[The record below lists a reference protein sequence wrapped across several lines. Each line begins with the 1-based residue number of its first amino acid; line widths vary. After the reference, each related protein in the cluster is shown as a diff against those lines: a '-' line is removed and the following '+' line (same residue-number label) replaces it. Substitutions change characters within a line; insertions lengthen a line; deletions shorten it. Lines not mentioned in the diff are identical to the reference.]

1 MTGPTRLRSAAI
13 LIIQENKKSFIHQA
27 TCRCMFIQ
35 VMRDFKYVRG
45 AGLQGVKPTPH
56 MNVMQN
62 TFTFSMEDLDL
73 LVALV
78 TVHHSVAHRSHRHLP
93 HTQHIRAG

>member
-1 MTGPTRLRSAAI
+1 MSDKTLQMMTGPTHLRSAAV
-13 LIIQENKKSFIHQA
+13 LIIHKKMKSFVHQA

-35 VMRDFKYVRG
+35 VMRDFKYVHG

-62 TFTFSMEDLDL
+62 TFMFSVEDLDL

-78 TVHHSVAHRSHRHLP
+78 TGHHSVAHQSHWH
-93 HTQHIRAG
+93 